1 MGESAGYAAGRAILD
16 SLLREI
22 GAEDCSYA
30 PIEHPSFINGR
41 IASVRSADGAI
52 YGLIGEVHPEVLEN
66 FHLEYPVC
74 LAEICI
80 SEIDFGPGE

>member
-1 MGESAGYAAGRAILD
+1 MSED
-16 SLLREI
+16 SNKVQIHRGLKGVYFDR
-22 GAEDCSYA
+22 S
-30 PIEHPSFINGR
+30 PTSFIDGR
-41 IASVRSADGAI
+41 VASVRSADGAI

-74 LAEICI
+74 LAEICV